1 MKKLVLLLMTFL
13 LFGCAS
19 SSTTLHRGKDGCIQ
33 LDIQIDGAATPYY
46 APLYV
51 AQEKGYFKKEGL
63 HVNFYYASAA
73 EIVKN
78 VGAGNVPF
86 GFPNADT
93 VLLGRGNGVP
103 IKIIH
108 TTYQKGLG
116 AIIFKKKSGI
126 KTAKDLKGKTI
137 AITSYGSPNY
147 IQLKVI
153 LQENGMDV
161 NDVHI
166 KVIGTGAI
174 VNALVSDQVDAIC
187 FSKLR
192 TYELRSSGVNVDQIL
207 SNDYMPSYGNVVI
220 TNDTFLKEHRD
231 VCEKFTRALNRA
243 MTYISQGHVKEA
255 VAIAGAN
262 YTPSIAGSEQ
272 KYIDIIQQE
281 FVKNI
286 WVSKDTS
293 KYGFGYSNAA
303 DYQKYIDILQE
314 NGLFKNKFSANDLVV
329 NVGDE
334 K

>member
-1 MKKLVLLLMTFL
+1 MKKLYIVILVCFL
-13 LFGCAS
+13 CGCTPAS
-19 SSTTLHRGKDGCIQ
+19 SPLHKDADGLITLDM
-33 LDIQIDGAATPYY
+33 QIDGAATPYY
-46 APLYV
+46 APLYM
-51 AQEKGYFKKEGL
+51 AQEKGYFKEEGL

-78 VGAGNVPF
+78 VGAGNVPL

-116 AIIFKKKSGI
+116 AIIFKRSSGI
-126 KTAKDLKGKTI
+126 KNPKDLKGKTI

-153 LQENGMDV
+153 LQENNMDV
-161 NDVHI
+161 QDVHI

-192 TYELRSSGVNVDQIL
+192 TYELQSSGIDVNQIL

-220 TNDTFLKEHRD
+220 TSDTFLKHHKD
-231 VCEKFTRALNRA
+231 ICTKFTKALNKA
-243 MTYISQGHVKEA
+243 MTYISKGHVKEA
-255 VAIAGAN
+255 VDLARDT

-281 FVKNI
+281 FVKNL
-286 WVSKDTS
+286 WVSKDTRIH
-293 KYGFGYSNAA
+293 GFGYSNSE
-303 DYQKYIDILQE
+303 DYQTYIDLLQA
-314 NGLFKNKFSANDLVV
+314 NGLFKNVFSAKQMIE
-329 NVGDE
+329 NVGDGR
-334 K
+334 